1 MLDLFSDDPQFGNRL
16 NGAMRLYGWRWA
28 LIVLNEFW
36 PGFADRRK
44 KAGESKSYD
53 IKKVR
58 EIQLKKAHTY
68 CEKVKIM
75 VSQVTFA

>member
-1 MLDLFSDDPQFGNRL
+1 MP
-16 NGAMRLYGWRWA
+16 LYGLRWA
-28 LIVLNEFW
+28 LIILNEFL

-44 KAGESKSYD
+44 EAGESKSYE